1 MSALPK
7 ADVRILGFLDRADVC
22 FWPKAAI
29 ETESKWVVSNGR
41 FGEKADVRR
50 AIRLTLHLEGT
61 RRYHVLRTAW
71 GEIQ

>member
-1 MSALPK
+1 MRMSAYGRKQPSRLSLNGSF
-7 ADVRILGFLDRADVC
+7 RM
-22 FWPKAAI
+22 AAL
-29 ETESKWVVSNGR
+29 EK
-41 FGEKADVRR
+41 KADVRR